1 MKVGFI
7 GGGNMGE
14 AMIAALC
21 RAGGRDC
28 AAGGENFTEDKKI
41 ARRAEKIARTTG
53 KILCQILKA
62 LRLAGGIPQI

>member
-21 RAGGRDC
+21 RAAGQDC
-28 AAGGENFTEDKKI
+28 AAGGENFTEDKENS
-41 ARRAEKIARTTG
+41 AH
-53 KILCQILKA
+53 
-62 LRLAGGIPQI
+62 GGQNFVRGYRK

>member
-28 AAGGENFTEDKKI
+28 AAGGENSAHDGQNFMPDTQSF
-41 ARRAEKIARTTG
+41 AAHQA
-53 KILCQILKA
+53 
-62 LRLAGGIPQI
+62 

>member
-21 RAGGRDC
+21 GVGGRDC
-28 AAGGENFTEDKKI
+28 AASGENFTEDK
-41 ARRAEKIARTTG
+41 ADG
-53 KILCQILKA
+53 NN
-62 LRLAGGIPQI
+62 